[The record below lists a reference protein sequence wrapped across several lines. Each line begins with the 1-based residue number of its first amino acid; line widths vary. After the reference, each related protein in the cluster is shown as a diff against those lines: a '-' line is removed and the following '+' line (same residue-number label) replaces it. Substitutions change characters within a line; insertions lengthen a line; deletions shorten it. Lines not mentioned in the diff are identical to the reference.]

1 VRPAL
6 DVISHL
12 RLGGI
17 LNGSTPDTAVQREV
31 RRDYLNATP
40 GGDQYGLVLPK
51 GSALTAPVTQA
62 VDALRADGTLDS
74 LVKTWLTDSVN
85 VPVLS

>member
-1 VRPAL
+1 MAAEL
-6 DVISHL
+6 DDGVAI
-12 RLGGI
+12 GQFA
-17 LNGSTPDTAVQREV
+17 DT
-31 RRDYLNATP
+31 T